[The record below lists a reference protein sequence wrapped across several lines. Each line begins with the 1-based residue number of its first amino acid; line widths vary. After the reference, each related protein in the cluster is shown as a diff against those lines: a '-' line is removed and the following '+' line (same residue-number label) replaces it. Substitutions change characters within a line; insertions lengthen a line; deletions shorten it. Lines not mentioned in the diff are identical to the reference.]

1 MNSNNEFAA
10 FWNVSSQLCDFLQ
23 NPQHLSEK
31 AYRRKLV
38 LLILEVYKAG
48 LALPETETPG
58 NDELDD
64 DHLDDQ
70 VGKLELAYEKE
81 IGDVDYYLESYEPF
95 NFEENTL
102 VNASLIEGLK
112 EIFRQLKIQLL
123 KLETNEEKWIA
134 DAEWSIQFYLNLSLL
149 DEMMDLSRAVH
160 YSLQIDN

>member
-1 MNSNNEFAA
+1 MNSNNKFAA
-10 FWNVSSQLCDFLQ
+10 FWSVSSQLCDFLQ
-23 NPQHLSEK
+23 HPQHISEK

-38 LLILEVYKAG
+38 VLILEVYKAG
-48 LALPETETPG
+48 LALPEKETPG

-70 VGKLELAYEKE
+70 VGKLELTYEKE
-81 IGDVDYYLESYEPF
+81 IGDVDYYLESYDPF

-102 VNASLIEGLK
+102 VNASLIEELK

-149 DEMMDLSRAVH
+149 DELMDVSRAVH